1 MLQKINY
8 LLAFKAYIVILLLLA
23 VLPINSMSKTNI
35 NDIYVVR
42 IRFDYLLHSVV
53 FIPFAFLYFKAA
65 KPAALNNLWFMAGAG
80 ILLAT
85 FTEGIQYFLPYRSYN
100 INDLLANYL
109 GGGLGMGGFFLGKSL
124 VSE

>member
-1 MLQKINY
+1 
-8 LLAFKAYIVILLLLA
+8 
-23 VLPINSMSKTNI
+23 MSKTNI

-65 KPAALNNLWFMAGAG
+65 KPIALNNVWFMAGAG

-109 GGGLGMGGFFLGKSL
+109 GGGLGMGGFFL
-124 VSE
+124 SEKRKVLLRSARNDSE

>member
-1 MLQKINY
+1 MIIRINY
-8 LLAFKAYIVILLLLA
+8 LLLFKAYIVILVLLA

-53 FIPFAFLYFKAA
+53 FIPFAMLYFKAV
-65 KPAALNNLWFMAGAG
+65 KPIALNNIWFIAGAG

-85 FTEGIQYFLPYRSYN
+85 FTEGIQYFLTYRSYN

-109 GGGLGMGGFFLGKSL
+109 GVLLGMGALLVKSL

>member
-23 VLPINSMSKTNI
+23 VLPINSMSDTHI
-35 NDIYVVR
+35 NDIYVIH

-53 FIPFAFLYFKAA
+53 FIPFAMLYFKAV
-65 KPAALNNLWFMAGAG
+65 KPTALNNIWFMAGAG

-85 FTEGIQYFLPYRSYN
+85 FTEGIQYFLSYRSYN

-109 GGGLGMGGFFLGKSL
+109 GGVLGMGGLFFSKKLIK
-124 VSE
+124 

>member
-8 LLAFKAYIVILLLLA
+8 LLLFKAYIVILLLLA
-23 VLPINSMSKTNI
+23 ILPINSMSKTNI
-35 NDIYVVR
+35 NDIYVIR

-65 KPAALNNLWFMAGAG
+65 KPITLNNIWFMAGAG

-109 GGGLGMGGFFLGKSL
+109 GVLLGGGGLFLL
-124 VSE
+124 VNRE